1 MCCLRVVGRG
11 SEVVACGWH
20 GLRPETDDLRLG
32 GGYYNPGPEGVPQ
45 RRTRGR
51 FRGMVG
57 LTMDCQLTLAAVAR
71 RAEALFGD
79 RPVVS
84 RRADGRP
91 TWASAPL

>member
-1 MCCLRVVGRG
+1 
-11 SEVVACGWH
+11 
-20 GLRPETDDLRLG
+20 
-32 GGYYNPGPEGVPQ
+32 
-45 RRTRGR
+45 
-51 FRGMVG
+51 MVG